1 MFGFVIIYWWCHG
14 WGLLGGVISGFVNRL
29 WVGLRWV
36 FSGFIGG
43 VVGGLK
49 MISLAILLVVL

>member
-1 MFGFVIIYWWCHG
+1 VVYVWFCHNLLVVSWVGYIG
-14 WGLLGGVISGFVNRL
+14 WGYKWFCQQAMGGFFR
-29 WVGLRWV
+29 
-36 FSGFIGG
+36 GFIGG

>member
-1 MFGFVIIYWWCHG
+1 VGYIG
-14 WGLLGGVISGFVNRL
+14 WGYKWFCQQAMGGFFR
-29 WVGLRWV
+29 
-36 FSGFIGG
+36 GFIGG